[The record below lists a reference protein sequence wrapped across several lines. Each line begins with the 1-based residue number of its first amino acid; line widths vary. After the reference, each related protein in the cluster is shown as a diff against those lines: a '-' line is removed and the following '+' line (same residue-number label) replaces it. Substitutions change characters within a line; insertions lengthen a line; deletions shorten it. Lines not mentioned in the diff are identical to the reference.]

1 MKHLALII
9 ALLISHGMFSQ
20 KLTQE
25 DLTTIELSKH
35 KKIVKQALTYND
47 AQTAINSMHSIVALE
62 GEKSTYK
69 DSLAITYYNI
79 GNYVSSHLLAKEL
92 LKEKS
97 ENIQLLEIN
106 AVSLQ
111 NLGAT
116 KDAIEAY
123 EILFSK
129 TKNMAHGYQLAMLQY
144 GIKRLTEAQNTVLQA
159 LQCDD
164 IENAYIQFAI
174 DKTKN
179 QNVPLKAAA
188 YNLQGLIAFEL
199 KDNTTAKQAFD
210 EALKIM
216 PEFALATQNTNAVT
230 ITMQN
235 EAQLSRSANKSDTD
249 N

>member
-1 MKHLALII
+1 MKHFTLLVV
-9 ALLISHGMFSQ
+9 LLIAQGMFSQ
-20 KLTQE
+20 KITKD
-25 DLTTIELSKH
+25 DLANIELSNH
-35 KKIVKQALTYND
+35 KKIVTQALTYND
-47 AQTAINSMHSIVALE
+47 AQTAISSMHYIVALE

-69 DSLAITYYNI
+69 DSLAITYFNI

-92 LKEKS
+92 LEDKN

-123 EILFSK
+123 ETLFSK

-144 GIKRLTEAQNTVLQA
+144 GIKRLAEAQATIEQTI
-159 LQCDD
+159 QTED
-164 IENAYIQFAI
+164 IEKAYIQFAI

-199 KDNTTAKQAFD
+199 KDNASAKQAFD
-210 EALKIM
+210 QALKIM
-216 PEFALATQNTNAVT
+216 PEFALATQNANAV
-230 ITMQN
+230 IIAMQN
-235 EAQLSRSANKSDTD
+235 DRANNKTIIDQ

>member
-1 MKHLALII
+1 MKHIS
-9 ALLISHGMFSQ
+9 LLTAILLTQCLFGQ
-20 KLTQE
+20 KLTKD
-25 DLTTIELSKH
+25 DLNNMQWLKH
-35 KKIVKQALTYND
+35 KKIVEQSLAYND
-47 AQTAINSMHSIVALE
+47 AQTAINSMHYIVALE

-69 DSLAITYYNI
+69 DSLAITYFNI
-79 GNYVSSHLLAKEL
+79 GNYLSSHLLSKEL
-92 LKEKS
+92 LEDKN

-123 EILFSK
+123 ETLFSK

-144 GIKRLTEAQNTVLQA
+144 GIKRLAEAQNTIQ
-159 LQCDD
+159 QTIQTED
-164 IENAYIQFAI
+164 IEKAYIQFAI

-199 KDNTTAKQAFD
+199 KDNASAKQAFD
-210 EALKIM
+210 QALKIM
-216 PEFALATQNTNAVT
+216 PEFALATQNANAV
-230 ITMQN
+230 IIAMQN
-235 EAQLSRSANKSDTD
+235 DRANNKTIIDQ